1 MKRLR
6 WFCLLVLVGLQGMF
20 SLPGVSAEPPRKLA
34 AATAQEKDIRVA
46 VVIGNS
52 RYPSGALANPRNDAT
67 AIAASLKKLGF
78 DVELKLDA
86 SKADMDEIF
95 RRFSSKADRASVAA
109 LYYAGHGIQA
119 SGSNYIVPIDA
130 NPQNERDLKR
140 EMIRMDDVIDDM
152 GGARVK
158 LVFFDA
164 CRDNP
169 LSRSFFRGASRGLAA
184 PVEATGTLISFATK
198 HGNTAADGDG
208 KHSPYTTAL
217 LAALEDAKGVE
228 IEQMLRKVQQGV
240 KQATNG
246 QQEPWRYGSLDGE
259 FYFEAP
265 APPVDAAKLQQE
277 AVDRAVQD
285 AIKRANDQAISEAL
299 RRAAEQQARER
310 ETSAVAVEMSY
321 WDSIKASRSAE
332 DFRAYVRR
340 YPKGSFVDLA
350 QNRIALLEREAASQA
365 EEARSAGKPVPVPQ
379 AADQT
384 AVELAFWD
392 SIKDHGSIDDFKE
405 YLASYPQGR
414 FAGLARN
421 RIRNLETASALA
433 ARPAPPAVP
442 DAPRATTPQAPG
454 KVAMLVPTKP
464 VLVPAAAPGYPQAG
478 DSWTYRYVNGW
489 KKDSPQTI
497 VVRVEESAG
506 SRITDRMSLQGTR
519 SGDERSFEGWPEASE
534 RALGGDVR
542 VVELLP
548 YAQVLLQDGMKP
560 GQEKNLPDISLGG
573 QRFRIKAKL
582 VGQEKI
588 VVAAGTFDAVRV
600 DIAGQAL
607 VWVDPN
613 IAVRQASTMF
623 SFVHS
628 IWFSPEMRRAI
639 KTEHRSNSLGNSRLD
654 DDSMEL
660 VAFSTAG
667 QALPVAAVAAAIE
680 PQKPALDPSG
690 LSPRVG
696 DSWTYQYVNAWKK
709 GSPQTVV
716 VKVEESAGG
725 RVTDTMSLRGTR
737 GGDERSFESRP
748 QGAERALGRDVRV
761 VELLPYVHSLLQEGL
776 TPGQEKTFPEASLG
790 GYAFRIRTKLVGQ
803 EKITVPA
810 GTFDAMR
817 IEITGQ
823 NIVLAPA
830 TIQWSL
836 RAVTTVSFDH
846 VVWFVPEI
854 RRVVRVEHRSS
865 SGTGSRLDDDTL
877 ELVSFSLR

>member
-1 MKRLR
+1 MTRLR
-6 WFCLLVLVGLQGMF
+6 WFCFLVLVGLQGML
-20 SLPGVSAEPPRKLA
+20 SLPGVGAEPPRKLA
-34 AATAQEKDIRVA
+34 AATIQEKDIRVA

-67 AIAASLKKLGF
+67 AVAASLKKLGF

-130 NPQNERDLKR
+130 NPQSERDLKR
-140 EMIRMDDVIDDM
+140 EMIKMDDVIDDM
-152 GGARVK
+152 GGAKVK

-265 APPVDAAKLQQE
+265 APQVDTVRLQQE

-321 WDSIKASRSAE
+321 WDTIKASQSAE
-332 DFRAYVRR
+332 DFKAYVRR

-350 QNRIALLEREAASQA
+350 QNRIAMLEREAARQA
-365 EEARSAGKPVPVPQ
+365 EEARSAGKPVPAPV

-384 AVELAFWD
+384 AVELAFWE
-392 SIKDHGSIDDFKE
+392 SIKDRGSIDDFKE

-421 RIRNLETASALA
+421 RIRNLEAVSARA
-433 ARPAPPAVP
+433 ARPAPQAAP
-442 DAPRATTPQAPG
+442 DTPRATIPQTPEKIVMLAPARPVS
-454 KVAMLVPTKP
+454 VA
-464 VLVPAAAPGYPQAG
+464 AAAPGYPQAG
-478 DSWTYRYVNGW
+478 DSWTYRYTNGW
-489 KKDSPQTI
+489 KKDSPQTL
-497 VVRVEESAG
+497 VVKVEESAG
-506 SRITDRMSLQGTR
+506 SRVTDRMSLQGSR
-519 SGDERSFEGWPEASE
+519 SGDERSFEIRPEASE

-548 YAQVLLQDGMKP
+548 YAQNLLQDGMKP
-560 GQEKNLPDISLGG
+560 GQERNLPDISLGG
-573 QRFRIKAKL
+573 QRFRIRAKL
-582 VGQEKI
+582 IGQEKI
-588 VVAAGTFDAVRV
+588 TVPAGTFDVVRV
-600 DIAGQAL
+600 DIVGQAL

-613 IAVRQASTMF
+613 LARLPATMF

-639 KTEHRSNSLGNSRLD
+639 KVEHRSSNIGNSRLD
-654 DDSMEL
+654 DDSLEL
-660 VAFSTAG
+660 LAFSTAG
-667 QALPVAAVAAAIE
+667 EALPVAAAAAAIE
-680 PQKPALDPSG
+680 PPKPALDPSG
-690 LSPRVG
+690 LLPRVG
-696 DSWTYQYVNAWKK
+696 DSWTYQYVNGWKK
-709 GSPQTVV
+709 GNPQTVE

-725 RVTDTMSLRGTR
+725 RVTDMMSLRGMR

-748 QGAERALGRDVRV
+748 QGAERALGRDVRI

-776 TPGQEKTFPEASLG
+776 TPGQEKNFPEASLG

-803 EKITVPA
+803 EKISVPA

-823 NIVLAPA
+823 NVVLAPA